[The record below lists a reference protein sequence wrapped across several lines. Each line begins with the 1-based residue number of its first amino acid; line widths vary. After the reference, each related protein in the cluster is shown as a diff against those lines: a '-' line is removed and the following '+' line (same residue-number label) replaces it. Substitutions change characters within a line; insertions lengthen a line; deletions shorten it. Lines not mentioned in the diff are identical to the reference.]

1 MPLKAVEHAEDIF
14 QSTLPR
20 EERLIFRFLVLLILL
35 YFNPR
40 SHERSDC
47 VSTCSTCFSTTYF
60 NPRSHERS
68 DCSPCT
74 TTNTSFI
81 SIHAPTRGATK
92 TSYYRNLSYLLFQST
107 LPREERLILRRFLYQ
122 LKNFNPRSHERSDL
136 TSFVKYFSLRNF
148 NPRSHER
155 SDAIPTIPTS
165 KKLLFQSTLPREER
179 QNFLLLLKFGIR
191 YFNPR
196 SHERSDGYDLSTG
209 LYK

>member
-1 MPLKAVEHAEDIF
+1 MFPRAPPAFPL
-14 QSTLPR
+14 P
-20 EERLIFRFLVLLILL
+20 
-35 YFNPR
+35 
-40 SHERSDC
+40 
-47 VSTCSTCFSTTYF
+47 
-60 NPRSHERS
+60 
-68 DCSPCT
+68 
-74 TTNTSFI
+74 I
-81 SIHAPTRGATK
+81 SIHAPTRGATV
-92 TSYYRNLSYLLFQST
+92 LLVQLLIHHLFQST

-196 SHERSDGYDLSTG
+196 SHERSDLAHKSFPSHQVFQST
-209 LYK
+209 LPREERLNAVYFFHTLQIFQSTLPREERHKTISSIIESKYFNPRSHERSDAR

>member
-107 LPREERLILRRFLYQ
+107 LPREER
-122 LKNFNPRSHERSDL
+122 
-136 TSFVKYFSLRNF
+136 
-148 NPRSHER
+148 
-155 SDAIPTIPTS
+155 
-165 KKLLFQSTLPREER
+165 

-196 SHERSDGYDLSTG
+196 SHERSDLAHKSFPSHQVFQST
-209 LYK
+209 LPREERLNAVYFFHTLQIFQSTLPREERLVT